1 MKAKSGERTL
11 LASVLL
17 SSPGPIILGAALF
30 AGRSA
35 TQLADFVRRTAELV
49 AMVVSLVIYRSVH
62 GGELDVVRQERLE
75 RAAALAVGAAMC
87 LSGAVMVVLALFSSS
102 QVQGNVVPGLI
113 IAILGVCTNS
123 WFWLRYRKLSRVTQ
137 DVILSAQSRLYA
149 AKSLVDACV
158 TIALAFV
165 VIAPNTP
172 AASLIDSAGSAVVAV
187 YLVAAGVSTIR
198 DKQMGG
204 VS

>member
-30 AGRSA
+30 VGRSA
-35 TQLADFVRRTAELV
+35 TQLADFIRRTAELA
-49 AMVVSLVIYRSVH
+49 AMVVSLVIYRVVH
-62 GGELDVVRQERLE
+62 GGEADEAYQQRLE
-75 RAAALAVGAAMC
+75 RTAALAVGAAMC
-87 LSGAVMVVLALFSSS
+87 LSGAVMVFLALFSSR
-102 QVQGNVVPGLI
+102 QAQGNVIPGLI
-113 IAILGVCTNS
+113 IAVLGVCTNS
-123 WFWLRYRKLSRVTQ
+123 WFWLRYRKLSRLTQ
-137 DVILSAQSRLYA
+137 DVILSTQSKLYG

-172 AASLIDSAGSAVVAV
+172 AASLIDSAGSVIVAV
-187 YLVAAGVSTIR
+187 YLIGTGVATIR
-198 DKQMGG
+198 NKQMGG
-204 VS
+204 AS

>member
-1 MKAKSGERTL
+1 M
-11 LASVLL
+11 
-17 SSPGPIILGAALF
+17 
-30 AGRSA
+30 
-35 TQLADFVRRTAELV
+35 
-49 AMVVSLVIYRSVH
+49 VIYRSVH

-75 RAAALAVGAAMC
+75 RAAELAGWGCNVPLGC
-87 LSGAVMVVLALFSSS
+87 SHGRSRSLFFESGTRKCGSWS
-102 QVQGNVVPGLI
+102 I

-123 WFWLRYRKLSRVTQ
+123 WFWLRYRKLSHVTQ

-172 AASLIDSAGSAVVAV
+172 VSSLLTHAGSAVVAV
-187 YLVAAGVSTIR
+187 YLVAAGCTIR
-198 DKQMGG
+198 DKQMGEG
-204 VS
+204 IMNTTLLFNDGWEFAKSGPRNCGLAGT